1 MIRSL
6 RDGLIA
12 RLNAPAQPSGR
23 LLILGVLGAYFAV
36 LVVSQLV
43 YGDFSV
49 LWKKMGVFSQRPLFA
64 DLRAITGG
72 WDCIRLGHDPMVY
85 NPCAPWGVAMNYP
98 RIWQWLVVLG
108 LGEQHTIPIG
118 IELAVLFFGVIVFG
132 LAGKI
137 NRTEAVIYALVLTSP
152 SVMFGIDRGN
162 NDLFICALLVLAG
175 YYLSRAGT
183 RSWWGEGL
191 FLLAMVLKVYPI
203 FGILHV
209 LGTDRRKTL
218 LRAGVV
224 LATFAVFTALI
235 AADLPKMSGGTHRPT
250 QNAFGLYVFVDE
262 LAKRIGHGSLLRVLA
277 LVLAGVLILAA
288 AGRAWKRA
296 GSFEQDF
303 GREHAFFTLG
313 AGVYCGIF
321 VLLGNSYD
329 YRMIF
334 LILTIPQVLRWI
346 RRPGPLQTP
355 ALVYTVALILTLWTR
370 VWRLPLWELVPQAQA
385 GAIKNAEYAVVFAI
399 EEALNAYLLLFLT
412 YTLFLIFFYWLRLT
426 SPGWAK
432 RNRVITH

>member
-1 MIRSL
+1 VFRTL
-6 RDGLIA
+6 RTGFVA
-12 RLNAPAQPSGR
+12 RLNAPARPNARVLLVGMLLAYFSV
-23 LLILGVLGAYFAV
+23 LLI
-36 LVVSQLV
+36 SQLV

-49 LWKKMGVFSQRPLFA
+49 LWKKMGVFSQRPVFA

-118 IELAVLFFGVIVFG
+118 IGLAVLFFGTVVFV

-137 NRTEAVIYALVLTSP
+137 NRTEALVYALVLTSP

-162 NDLFICALLVLAG
+162 NDLFIFILLVLAG
-175 YYLSRAGT
+175 HFLAKAST
-183 RSWWGEGL
+183 RSGLGEGI

-209 LGTDRRKTL
+209 LGTNRRQTL
-218 LRAGVV
+218 LRVGVV
-224 LATFAVFTALI
+224 FATFAVFIALI

-250 QNAFGLYVFVDE
+250 QNAFGLFVFVDE
-262 LAKRIGHGSLLRVLA
+262 LAKRIGREGLLHLLA
-277 LVLAGVLILAA
+277 FGLAGLLIAA
-288 AGRAWKRA
+288 AAWRAWTRA
-296 GSFEQDF
+296 GNFTHEF
-303 GREHAFFTLG
+303 GREHMFYTLG

-334 LILTIPQVLRWI
+334 LLLTLPQVLRWLKQ
-346 RRPGPLQTP
+346 PGPLQAP
-355 ALVYTVALILTLWTR
+355 ALVYTAALVLTLWMR
-370 VWRLPLWELVPQAQA
+370 IWRALLWKWAPASLAAPLKGAVYA
-385 GAIKNAEYAVVFAI
+385 GAFVA
-399 EEALNAYLLLFLT
+399 EEAMNGFLLLFHA
-412 YTLFLIFFYWLRLT
+412 YALFLIFFHWLRVTNPTLAT
-426 SPGWAK
+426 RFRLA
-432 RNRVITH
+432 TH